1 MNLAEYFKQTPSELV
16 LVSNDVLKG
25 QQSIIEK
32 YEELLNSKD
41 AQIAILTTQ
50 RDLALSQKGGLEI
63 RVKKLVKELEFYT
76 DLPRIDTRI

>member
-1 MNLAEYFKQTPSELV
+1 MNLADYFKQTPSELV

-25 QQSIIEK
+25 QQNIIEK

-50 RDLALSQKGGLEI
+50 RDLALSQKGGLEV
-63 RVKKLVKELEFYT
+63 RVKKLTRELEFYT

>member
-1 MNLAEYFKQTPSELV
+1 MNLADYFKQTPSELV

-25 QQSIIEK
+25 QQNIIEK

-63 RVKKLVKELEFYT
+63 RVKKLIRELEFYT

>member
-1 MNLAEYFKQTPSELV
+1 MNLADYFKQTPSELV

-25 QQSIIEK
+25 QQNIIEK

-50 RDLALSQKGGLEI
+50 RDLALSQKGGLEV
-63 RVKKLVKELEFYT
+63 RVKKLTKELEFYT

>member
-1 MNLAEYFKQTPSELV
+1 MNLADYFKQTPSELV

-25 QQSIIEK
+25 QQNIIEK

-63 RVKKLVKELEFYT
+63 RVKKLTRELEFYT

>member
-1 MNLAEYFKQTPSELV
+1 MNLADYFKQTPSELV
-16 LVSNDVLKG
+16 LVSNGVLKG

-63 RVKKLVKELEFYT
+63 RVKKLTRELEFYT
-76 DLPRIDTRI
+76 DLPRIDIRI

>member
-1 MNLAEYFKQTPSELV
+1 MNLADYFKQTPSELV

-25 QQSIIEK
+25 QQNIIEK

-63 RVKKLVKELEFYT
+63 RVKKLTKELEFYT

>member
-1 MNLAEYFKQTPSELV
+1 MNLADYFKQTPSELV

-63 RVKKLVKELEFYT
+63 RIKKLVRELEFYT

>member
-1 MNLAEYFKQTPSELV
+1 MNLADYFKQPPSELV

-25 QQSIIEK
+25 QQNIIEK

>member
-1 MNLAEYFKQTPSELV
+1 MNLADYFKQTPSELV

-41 AQIAILTTQ
+41 AQIAISTTQ
-50 RDLALSQKGGLEI
+50 RDLALSQKDGLEI
-63 RVKKLVKELEFYT
+63 RVKKLTRELEFYT

>member
-1 MNLAEYFKQTPSELV
+1 MNLADYFKQPPSELV

>member
-1 MNLAEYFKQTPSELV
+1 MNLADYFKQTPSELV

-63 RVKKLVKELEFYT
+63 RVKKLTKELEFYT

>member
-1 MNLAEYFKQTPSELV
+1 MNLADYFKQPPSELV

-50 RDLALSQKGGLEI
+50 LDLALSQKGGLEI
-63 RVKKLVKELEFYT
+63 RVKKLTRELEFYT

>member
-1 MNLAEYFKQTPSELV
+1 MNLADYFKQSPSELI

-25 QQSIIEK
+25 QQNIIEK

-50 RDLALSQKGGLEI
+50 RDLVLPQKGGLVI
-63 RVKKLVKELEFYT
+63 RVNKLGKELEFST
-76 DLPRIDTRI
+76 DIPRIDTRI

>member
-1 MNLAEYFKQTPSELV
+1 MNLADYFKQTPSELV

-25 QQSIIEK
+25 QQNIIEK

-50 RDLALSQKGGLEI
+50 RDLALSQKGGLEV
-63 RVKKLVKELEFYT
+63 RVKKLVRELEFYT

>member
-1 MNLAEYFKQTPSELV
+1 MNLADYFKQTPSELV
-16 LVSNDVLKG
+16 LVSNNVLKG

-63 RVKKLVKELEFYT
+63 RIKKLVRELEFYT

>member
-1 MNLAEYFKQTPSELV
+1 MNLADYFKQPPSELV

-63 RVKKLVKELEFYT
+63 RVKKLTRELEFYT

>member
-1 MNLAEYFKQTPSELV
+1 MNLADYFKQPPSELV

-32 YEELLNSKD
+32 YEELLNSKE

>member
-1 MNLAEYFKQTPSELV
+1 MNLADYFKQTPSELV

-63 RVKKLVKELEFYT
+63 RVKKLVRELEFYT

>member
-1 MNLAEYFKQTPSELV
+1 MNLADYFKQPPSELV

-63 RVKKLVKELEFYT
+63 RVKKLVRELEFYT

>member
-1 MNLAEYFKQTPSELV
+1 MNLADYFKQTQSELV

-25 QQSIIEK
+25 QQNIIEK

-63 RVKKLVKELEFYT
+63 RVKKLIRELEFYT

>member
-1 MNLAEYFKQTPSELV
+1 MNLADYFKQPPSELV

-63 RVKKLVKELEFYT
+63 RVKKLTKELEFYT

>member
-1 MNLAEYFKQTPSELV
+1 MNLADYFKQTPSELV

-63 RVKKLVKELEFYT
+63 KVKKLTRELEFYT

>member
-1 MNLAEYFKQTPSELV
+1 MNLADYFKQPPSELV

-50 RDLALSQKGGLEI
+50 RDLALSQKGGLEV
-63 RVKKLVKELEFYT
+63 RVKKLTKELEFYT

>member
-1 MNLAEYFKQTPSELV
+1 MNLADYFKQPPSELG
-16 LVSNDVLKG
+16 LVANDVLKG
-25 QQSIIEK
+25 QQNIIEK

>member
-1 MNLAEYFKQTPSELV
+1 MNLADYFKQTPSELV

-50 RDLALSQKGGLEI
+50 RDLALSQKGGLEV
-63 RVKKLVKELEFYT
+63 RVKKLTRELEFYT

>member
-1 MNLAEYFKQTPSELV
+1 MNLADYFKQTPSELV

-25 QQSIIEK
+25 QQNIIEK

-63 RVKKLVKELEFYT
+63 RVKKLVRELEFYT

>member
-1 MNLAEYFKQTPSELV
+1 MNLADYFKQTPSELV
-16 LVSNDVLKG
+16 LVSNGVLKG

>member
-1 MNLAEYFKQTPSELV
+1 MNLADYFKQTPSELV

-63 RVKKLVKELEFYT
+63 RVKKLIRELEFYT

>member
-1 MNLAEYFKQTPSELV
+1 M
-16 LVSNDVLKG
+16 SNDVLKG

-50 RDLALSQKGGLEI
+50 RDLALSQKGGLEV
-63 RVKKLVKELEFYT
+63 RVKKLVRELEFYT

>member
-1 MNLAEYFKQTPSELV
+1 MNLADYFKQPPSELV

-63 RVKKLVKELEFYT
+63 RVKKLTRELEFYT
-76 DLPRIDTRI
+76 DLPRIDTRV

>member
-1 MNLAEYFKQTPSELV
+1 MNLADYFKQTPSELV
-16 LVSNDVLKG
+16 LVSNGVLKG

-50 RDLALSQKGGLEI
+50 RDLALSQKGGLEV

>member
-1 MNLAEYFKQTPSELV
+1 MNLADYFKQTPSELV

-25 QQSIIEK
+25 QQNIIEK

-50 RDLALSQKGGLEI
+50 RDLALSQKSGLEI
-63 RVKKLVKELEFYT
+63 RVKKLTRELEFYT

>member
-1 MNLAEYFKQTPSELV
+1 MNLADYFKQTPSELV

>member
-1 MNLAEYFKQTPSELV
+1 MNLADYFKQTPSELV

-32 YEELLNSKD
+32 YEELLKSKD

-50 RDLALSQKGGLEI
+50 RDLALSQKGGLEV
-63 RVKKLVKELEFYT
+63 RVKKLVRELEFYT